1 MKYSF
6 TAEHGIGKD
15 LEDALS
21 RSQSEKLATRYIST
35 EHDVRVHVC
44 AIITNMPASNARLRE
59 IKREAGKNNNLQLL
73 KTAMIQ
79 EWRKTK

>member
-21 RSQSEKLATRYIST
+21 RLQSEIILTVLVTNNVLAVVWNTFSFYVELLLYSKF
-35 EHDVRVHVC
+35 
-44 AIITNMPASNARLRE
+44 L
-59 IKREAGKNNNLQLL
+59 NNGLTLEGL
-73 KTAMIQ
+73 G
-79 EWRKTK
+79 

>member
-21 RSQSEKLATRYIST
+21 RLQSEKLAARYIST

-44 AIITNMPASNARLRE
+44 AIITNMPASNAR
-59 IKREAGKNNNLQLL
+59 
-73 KTAMIQ
+73 
-79 EWRKTK
+79 